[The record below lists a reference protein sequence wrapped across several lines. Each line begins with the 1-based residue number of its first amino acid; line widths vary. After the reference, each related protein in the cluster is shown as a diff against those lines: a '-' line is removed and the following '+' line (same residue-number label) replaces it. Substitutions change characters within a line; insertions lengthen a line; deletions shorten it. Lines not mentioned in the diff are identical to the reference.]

1 MKQFALLIL
10 LVSFFFGC
18 NNNLK
23 PHSAI
28 QQSDNYFKYAQNIC
42 YHSGND
48 SLIVYFNWNNSRDS
62 IAYQLPQ
69 TAKRIVVLS
78 TTDIAM
84 LNELNAIETIVGV
97 CDPFRISNPKVKERY
112 KNGEIL
118 NVGTSMQTNIE
129 TILQLDPDIV
139 IATAYSKEDLENYNQ
154 LHCPVFFVNSWQ
166 ENSPLGRVEWI
177 KLLGM
182 LIGKSHEADSTFNV
196 IANNYQKIKSLAD
209 SVTKKPL
216 ILAGSA
222 YNEIWYLPGGQSYI
236 AKFITDAGGTYLRE
250 DEQTGSEFVTF
261 ENLILEAQNAKIWI
275 GCDEKT
281 YSELD
286 AANKNYKLLNAYKNK
301 QIYNRSKRCVEN
313 GGNDFFEY
321 GFVRPDIVL
330 ADYMKIIHPELL
342 PNYETMFID
351 SLR

>member
-1 MKQFALLIL
+1 M
-10 LVSFFFGC
+10 LVSFFIGC
-18 NNNLK
+18 NNNVK
-23 PHSAI
+23 PLSPI

-42 YHSGND
+42 YHSGDD

-62 IAYQLPQ
+62 IVYKLPQ

-84 LNELNAIETIVGV
+84 FNELDAIETIVGV
-97 CDPFRISNPKVKERY
+97 CDPFRISNKQVQERY
-112 KNGEIL
+112 QKGLIQ

-129 TILQLDPDIV
+129 SLIRISPDIV
-139 IATAYSKEDLENYNQ
+139 IASAYSKEDLEKYNQ
-154 LHCPVFFVNSWQ
+154 VHCPVIFINSWQ
-166 ENSPLGRVEWI
+166 ENSPLARIEWI

-182 LIGKSHEADSTFNV
+182 LIGKETESDSIFNA
-196 IANNYQKIKSLAD
+196 IEEKYLQIKSLAD
-209 SVTKKPL
+209 TVSKRPL
-216 ILAGSA
+216 VLAGSA

-236 AKFITDAGGTYLRE
+236 AKFITDAGGTYLRK

-261 ENLILEAQNAKIWI
+261 ENIILESQKADLWI
-275 GCDEKT
+275 GCDAKT
-281 YSELD
+281 YKELD
-286 AANKNYKLLNAYKNK
+286 AENKNYKLLSVYKNH